1 MKINGKNLELQ
12 NGIKK
17 EWVISNGIGGYAS
30 QTILGINTRKY
41 HGLLVAPLDPPSRR
55 FVILSKVDESITFK
69 DTNEEKILYSNM
81 CKNYI
86 SEGYKNLKS
95 FEKIYYPIFEYDV
108 DGVKVEKKICML
120 YGKNTVCITY
130 NIKNTNRDVV
140 LKLSPVLN
148 FRDFH
153 CINNDH
159 EYTLK
164 QKVDNR
170 KVKVIIDSN
179 SVHPIYMCINEGKY
193 IEHKND
199 IFKNI
204 YYLEEEKRGFYPE
217 ENLVVSGRYEI
228 NIKAN
233 ARKRISFVCSLDE
246 NIDEIDGFEVIKD
259 EKERLEKI
267 VSKSGLINNEIILS
281 KDEKEKNEI
290 MRDLVINSD
299 LFMAYRPKFSLH
311 TIIAGYPWFLDWG
324 RDALISFEG
333 LLLCTKRFDL
343 AKEILLM
350 FTRDIK
356 YGLIPN
362 GYSGYDSRPLYN
374 SVDSSLLLFE
384 QVQKYIDYTGD
395 YKFIKTNLYHIM
407 KNIIKMFKKGI
418 DVDGSN
424 IFVDKDGLVSAGTEN
439 TQLTWMD
446 VKIGTM
452 AVTPRNGKAVEINA
466 LWYNALKV
474 TENLAKEFKDEKTL
488 EECKEL
494 AKKVKTSFRNKFYNK
509 DKKCLHDVIGDDK
522 VRPNQLF
529 AITLTNPV
537 ITLNTIKA
545 KEIFDTATNEL
556 VTKYGIATL
565 SKKEKEYVGVYEGDS
580 FRRDMTYHQGV
591 TWPWLTDFYVSA
603 YENIIKVEK
612 DKVKKE
618 ELEKSYK
625 KYIEKMKR
633 IYTKALYEDAA
644 IGNLSEI
651 YDSKKPYNPGGTIAQ
666 AWSLAMFIKLMQ
678 K

>member
-509 DKKCLHDVIGDDK
+509 DKKCLYDVIGDDK

-591 TWPWLTDFYVSA
+591 TWPWLTDLYVSA